1 MDAERSYSN
10 AINGQ
15 RKRGPLVAVTGG
27 ATRRGLLVSALAAGA
42 AVGTGGWR
50 SAPRRSAAGSA
61 DASEGLAGASAGTPT
76 SPEAAN
82 PALRKPGSLPY
93 PKLAPGTDTIPQ
105 IKHIVVLMME
115 NHSYDNHLGMLG
127 RAGADGFKLGANGK
141 PIETNPYPDGK
152 LQHAFRMPTTCQLS
166 GKPSQTWTDSHTQW
180 ANGHNT
186 GFVRSGSGPV
196 AMGYWEKADL
206 PFYYSLASTF
216 PIADRY
222 FCSVLGQ
229 TFPNR
234 RYLMAAT
241 SLGMVNDGVPN
252 PFDYPANGTIF
263 DRLHNVGVSF
273 ADYYQTLESVLPAPT
288 MALFPELLVKYA
300 GHLQGVDDF
309 FAAAKA
315 GTLPGFCLVEPDYLK
330 NSEENPENIAYGEQF
345 AASVIDAV
353 MAGPGWKN
361 TLLIWAFDEHGGY
374 YDHVAPPAALAPDD
388 IPPDASVAY
397 TGFRQY
403 GFRVPCAIV
412 SPWARPDYVSHE
424 IFDHTSICALV
435 EHKWN
440 LPAMTYR
447 DANANNML
455 DMLDFSKPAFE
466 RPPKL
471 ARPLLDTDPAALAC
485 NTNGPGKIPPPG
497 SIS

>member
-1 MDAERSYSN
+1 MGVQHSGTDR
-10 AINGQ
+10 INGQ
-15 RKRGPLVAVTGG
+15 PKAAQFGAVTGG
-27 ATRRGLLVSALAAGA
+27 ATRRGLLASALAAGA
-42 AVGTGGWR
+42 ALGTGAWG
-50 SAPRRSAAGSA
+50 SAPRSAERAAAASA
-61 DASEGLAGASAGTPT
+61 GLAGAAVGQTV
-76 SPEAAN
+76 PEAAS

-115 NHSYDNHLGMLG
+115 NHSYDNHLGML
-127 RAGADGFKLGANGK
+127 RRTGADGFKLGTDGK
-141 PIETNPYPDGK
+141 PTETNPYPDGK

-166 GKPSQTWTDSHTQW
+166 GKPSQTWTNSHVQL
-180 ANGHNT
+180 ASGHNT
-186 GFVRSGSGPV
+186 GFVKSGSGPV

-241 SLGMVNDGVPN
+241 SLGMVNDGVPD
-252 PFDYPANGTIF
+252 PLQYPANGTIF
-263 DRLHNVGVSF
+263 DRLHKVGVSF
-273 ADYYQTLESVLPAPT
+273 ADYYSLLDSILPGPT
-288 MALFPELLVKYA
+288 MALFPELLIKYA
-300 GHLQGVDDF
+300 GDIHDVDDF
-309 FAAAKA
+309 FSAAKA
-315 GTLPGFCLVEPDYLK
+315 GTLPGFCIVEPSYTKD
-330 NSEENPENIAYGEQF
+330 SEETPQNIAYGEQF

-353 MAGPGWKN
+353 MSGPGWRN
-361 TLLIWAFDEHGGY
+361 TLLIWTFDEHGGY
-374 YDHVAPPAALAPDD
+374 YDHVVPPAAVAPDD
-388 IPPDASVAY
+388 IAPDASVTY

-412 SPWARPDYVSHE
+412 SPYARRDYVSHQV
-424 IFDHTSICALV
+424 FDHSSICALV

-447 DANANNML
+447 DANANSML
-455 DMLDFSKPAFE
+455 DMLDFSSAAFE
-466 RPPKL
+466 HPPKL
-471 ARPLLDTDPAALAC
+471 AEPLLDTDPSALAC
-485 NTNGPGKIPPPG
+485 NTKGPGTIPPPG
-497 SIS
+497 SVS